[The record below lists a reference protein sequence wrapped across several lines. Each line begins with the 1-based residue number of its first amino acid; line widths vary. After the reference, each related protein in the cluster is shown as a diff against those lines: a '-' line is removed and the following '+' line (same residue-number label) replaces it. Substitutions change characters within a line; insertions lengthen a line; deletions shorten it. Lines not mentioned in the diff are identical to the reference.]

1 MTLLSTAA
9 PGPGRGRQDVLNIM
23 HKTKAPL
30 LSIIQAKK
38 CRQIINP
45 VLRCLIDLRQKTEI
59 IFLNNK

>member
-9 PGPGRGRQDVLNIM
+9 PGSGRGRQEVLGIM
-23 HKTKAPL
+23 YKIKDPL